1 MLDWYQ
7 DGHIWNK
14 PAEWCIIAGK
24 EFAFHSMTLPASSTS
39 NKESG
44 MPDESKLRSLYI
56 DLMQKCLTNTIYEDP
71 PQDQWSGGK
80 YDRTL
85 RDKGLDWP
93 SKAHTMIGSQR
104 MSNLRKL
111 TEYVITNNI
120 PGDLIETGAWRGGAC
135 IFMRAILKA
144 YGVHDRV
151 IWCADS
157 FEGLPKP
164 DAERFPRD
172 AGDIHHTYDS
182 LKISLEEVKSNFE
195 QYGLLDEQVKFL
207 KGWFKDTLPES
218 PIEQL
223 AILRLDGD
231 MYQSTAEGFLYLY
244 DKLNPGGFVIVDDYG
259 VLGGCQ
265 AATNDFR
272 RQRGIA
278 DPIQN
283 IDGVGVFWQRSQ

>member
-1 MLDWYQ
+1 
-7 DGHIWNK
+7 
-14 PAEWCIIAGK
+14 
-24 EFAFHSMTLPASSTS
+24 
-39 NKESG
+39 
-44 MPDESKLRSLYI
+44 MPDESELRSLYI

-80 YDRTL
+80 YDRNL

-93 SKAHTMIGSQR
+93 SMAHTMIGNRR

-120 PGDLIETGAWRGGAC
+120 PGDMIETGAWRGGAC

-144 YGVHDRV
+144 YGVSDRV

-164 DAERFPRD
+164 DPERFPQD
-172 AGDIHHTYDS
+172 AGDIHHTYDP
-182 LKISLEEVKSNFE
+182 LKVSLEEVKNNFG

-207 KGWFKDTLPES
+207 KGWFKDTLPDA

-231 MYQSTAEGFLYLY
+231 MYQSTAEGLLYLY
-244 DKLNPGGFVIVDDYG
+244 DKLNTGGFVIVDDYG

-283 IDGVGVFWQRSQ
+283 IDGVGVYWQKSR